1 MNNNRKYTGFRAAL
15 VMLVLALAMTGCKI
29 KDEPFPNDPTL
40 EDISENATLSELSN
54 LVSGMEAGMRN
65 RLGTYGDDVGVIGR
79 EWYRFSG
86 SDPRFTS
93 DLLGKG
99 AAVLDNNTFY
109 LTNPY
114 YERYRVVRNGNIL
127 LTAVDNT
134 SADITDEEKT
144 GFRGFAKTIMA
155 YQLLLNLNLL
165 HNNGI
170 RVDVANADALGP
182 FLDLTGSLAAIKALL
197 DEAATDLGNSGATF
211 AFVLSSGF
219 SGFDDPAGFLQFNR
233 AIAARVALYQA
244 DYTAAATALSGSF
257 LNAAGDLNTGVYHV
271 FSSAGGDALNPLFF
285 AAGATG
291 EQRIAHPSFIT
302 DAEAGDSR
310 LSKVLMRA
318 DTVFQDDLSG
328 NYDVWVY
335 QSQEASIGL
344 IRNEELILIDAEVKA
359 NSGDLP
365 GAVTAIDVIRTAA
378 GLPGYSGAVTL
389 ADVMDEILN
398 QRRYS
403 LYGEG
408 HRWVDMRRTNRLAD
422 LPLDRAGDDVWSEFP
437 IPANEN

>member
-1 MNNNRKYTGFRAAL
+1 MNNTRKYTGFRGAL
-15 VMLVLALAMTGCKI
+15 FVMALLLGMTGCQI
-29 KDEPFPNDPTL
+29 QEDVFPNDPTL
-40 EDISENATLSELSN
+40 EDITADATLGELNN
-54 LVSGMEAGMRN
+54 LVSGMESGMRN
-65 RLGTYGDDVGVIGR
+65 RLGTFGDDVGVIGR

-99 AAVLDNNTFY
+99 GAVLDNNTFY

-127 LTAVDNT
+127 LTAVENT

-144 GFRGFAKTIMA
+144 GFRGFAKTIIA

-165 HNNGI
+165 GSNGI
-170 RVDVANADALGP
+170 RVDVADATALGP
-182 FLDLTGSLAAIKALL
+182 FLTYDGSLAAIKGML
-197 DEAATDLGNSGATF
+197 DEAATDLGNSGSTF
-211 AFVLSSGF
+211 AFVLTSGF
-219 SGFDDPAGFLQFNR
+219 AGFDDPAGFLEFNR
-233 AIAARVALYQA
+233 ALAARVALYQA
-244 DYTAAATALSGSF
+244 DYTAAASALTASFHDANGS
-257 LNAAGDLNTGVYHV
+257 LTTGAYHM
-271 FSSAGGDALNPLFF
+271 FSSSGGDALNPLFF
-285 AAGATG
+285 APGATG
-291 EQRIAHPSFIT
+291 EQRVAHPSFVT

-310 LSKVLMRA
+310 LGKVIVRS
-318 DTVFQDDLSG
+318 DTAFQDGLSSDYDVYVFQST
-328 NYDVWVY
+328 
-335 QSQEASIGL
+335 EAPIGI

-359 NSGDLP
+359 MSMDLP
-365 GAVTAIDVIRTAA
+365 GAITAIDVIRTGA
-378 GLPGYSGAVTL
+378 GLAAYSGPSTQ

-422 LPLDRAGDDVWSEFP
+422 LPIDRTGDDVWSEFP